1 MNEMLLEKVEDARKR
16 LLLSV
21 ERTGLSSMA
30 TLQIS
35 QELDKL
41 ILKVQ
46 KEKASRFVK
55 GFNI

>member
-1 MNEMLLEKVEDARKR
+1 VKELLLEKVEDARKR
-16 LLLSV
+16 LLRSA
-21 ERTGLSSMA
+21 EKSGLSSLA

-46 KEKASRFVK
+46 KEMKATR
-55 GFNI
+55 